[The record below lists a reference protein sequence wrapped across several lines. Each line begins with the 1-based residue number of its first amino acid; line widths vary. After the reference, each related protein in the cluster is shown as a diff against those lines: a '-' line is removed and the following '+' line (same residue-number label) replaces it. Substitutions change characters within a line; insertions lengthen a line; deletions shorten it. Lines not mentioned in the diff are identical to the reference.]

1 MNRFEF
7 GDVRLPGERMN
18 DEPLWMD
25 RHTGLVGAGDLDDR
39 FALLRDRQGADGAS
53 ESWDAV
59 YIRGSR
65 VGYFHTQV
73 FPVADRGRNL
83 LRVQVDMSLSFK
95 RNGDPISIETLYG
108 TIETPDGTV
117 LRLDS
122 RTVASRHFRAR
133 SGGPVS
139 TARRL
144 TPCVLHAPAG
154 G

>member
-1 MNRFEF
+1 MSRS
-7 GDVRLPGERMN
+7 GWIVIRAWSAPATLMIGWLCSATVR
-18 DEPLWMD
+18 
-25 RHTGLVGAGDLDDR
+25 
-39 FALLRDRQGADGAS
+39 GADGAS